1 MIEIE
6 EEESQT
12 VEMSLA
18 VWVDFAKQSA
28 ADPWVVQVPK
38 QVYLKPA
45 WVFLHYSGLW
55 RTDNLEHATGQGGE
69 ESHYGLWPIPLLF
82 LEAGLIHA
90 S

>member
-28 ADPWVVQVPK
+28 ADP
-38 QVYLKPA
+38 
-45 WVFLHYSGLW
+45 
-55 RTDNLEHATGQGGE
+55 
-69 ESHYGLWPIPLLF
+69 
-82 LEAGLIHA
+82 
-90 S
+90 